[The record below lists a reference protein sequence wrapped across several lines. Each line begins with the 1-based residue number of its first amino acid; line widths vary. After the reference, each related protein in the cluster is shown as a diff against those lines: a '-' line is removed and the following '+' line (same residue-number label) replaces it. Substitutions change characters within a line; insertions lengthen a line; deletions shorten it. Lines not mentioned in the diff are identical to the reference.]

1 MCYSLSI
8 ISQKQDVHKLYHIG
22 HMFDKER
29 DVTHDSIKF
38 WDKKHAR
45 DANDTSHEFVL
56 IHPLT
61 RIDDTPCLLML
72 QTRFYA
78 KRMMKS

>member
-1 MCYSLSI
+1 MYI
-8 ISQKQDVHKLYHIG
+8 KLYHIG
-22 HMFDKER
+22 YMFD
-29 DVTHDSIKF
+29 TYSIKF

-45 DANDTSHEFVL
+45 DANDTLHEFML
-56 IHPLT
+56 IHLLT

-72 QTRFYA
+72 HTRFYA